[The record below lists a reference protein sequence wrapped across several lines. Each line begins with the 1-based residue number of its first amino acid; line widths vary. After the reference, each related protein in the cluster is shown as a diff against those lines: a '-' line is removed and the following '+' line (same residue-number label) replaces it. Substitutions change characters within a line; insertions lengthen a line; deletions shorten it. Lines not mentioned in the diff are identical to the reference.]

1 MVVIVRKK
9 VCPVVNSSR
18 KVCPPFMDRRRFSVR
33 AHRALEFFAVA
44 FMTGVKT
51 GFFRSAPACVT
62 LASWAANKELN
73 LLRASSV
80 EFNVCF
86 FLRDRMRPGS
96 VYVSEVICRRQG
108 RMMIHSAR
116 YGEVGDAA
124 GRSELHVGG
133 NPLYAGAF
141 SASVQY
147 CTRICGMGAA
157 S

>member
-18 KVCPPFMDRRRFSVR
+18 KVCSPFMDSRRFSVS
-33 AHRALEFFAVA
+33 AYCALEFFAVA
-44 FMTGVKT
+44 FMTGVTT
-51 GFFRSAPACVT
+51 GFFRCAAAWVT
-62 LASWAANKELN
+62 SASWAANKELN

-80 EFNVCF
+80 EFKVCF
-86 FLRDRMRPGS
+86 FLRHRMRPGS
-96 VYVSEVICRRQG
+96 VYESEMICRRQG

-116 YGEVGDAA
+116 HGEVGDAT
-124 GRSELHVGG
+124 GRGELNVGG
-133 NPLYAGAF
+133 NLLYAGAF

-157 S
+157 C